1 MQRTKPKIISV
12 GNSNRARS
20 FNNLVGEM
28 KLVVSWKKL
37 DYEEVWNIN
46 ESLGSCGLQRSRC
59 RERDPKSANRTS
71 VCIKIHFRNRRRNGS
86 QKLSRKWTWIS
97 TRVKELCKLWSF
109 QTILFLLE
117 GTKLEIEELMKLSQ
131 SKWMS
136 ELDALLCWRGY
147 RKTRRIIRKT
157 YGEKTVYFS
166 KNEITRSFWRTTS
179 TNDTN
184 HTYILV
190 RETRA
195 WFYFQQFWP
204 VGFSFL
210 KMIENIW
217 EFN

>member
-1 MQRTKPKIISV
+1 MSRQFRAPKLSLQRMKPQ
-12 GNSNRARS
+12 NCQ
-20 FNNLVGEM
+20 M
-28 KLVVSWKKL
+28 
-37 DYEEVWNIN
+37 NIN
-46 ESLGSCGLQRSRC
+46 LHKKITSETEGRNAGRSYQ
-59 RERDPKSANRTS
+59 EN
-71 VCIKIHFRNRRRNGS
+71 
-86 QKLSRKWTWIS
+86 WTWMS
-97 TRVKELCKLWSF
+97 TRVKQLCNLWSVQIIF
-109 QTILFLLE
+109 FLLE

-157 YGEKTVYFS
+157 YGKKTVYFS
-166 KNEITRSFWRTTS
+166 KKEFTRSFWRTAS

-184 HTYILV
+184 HIYILV

-195 WFYFQQFWP
+195 WFYFRQFWP
-204 VGFSFL
+204 LGFFFL